1 MIGGNNGNYHGLLSK
16 EYRGQ
21 HGWHLCAEFFFKS
34 GSQHAI

>member
-1 MIGGNNGNYHGLLSK
+1 MSGGNADNNHELLSK

-34 GSQHAI
+34 GSQHAL